1 VSGGTNC
8 AGVGA
13 ARPEETKYKVVPVP
27 LEMEKAF
34 SGEKPLVYLSNFDK
48 LLKYTNYG
56 TRSRMAPGF
65 LARPYRR

>member
-1 VSGGTNC
+1 VSGGANF

-13 ARPEETKYKVVPVP
+13 AWPEEIKQKVVPVQ

-48 LLKYTNYG
+48 LLKYSMG
-56 TRSRMAPGF
+56 TRSRMAPGY

>member
-8 AGVGA
+8 AGVDA
-13 ARPEETKYKVVPVP
+13 ARPEETQQKVVPVQ

-34 SGEKPLVYLSNFDK
+34 AGEKSLEYLSNFDK
-48 LLKYTNYG
+48 LVRYTLG
-56 TRSRMAPGF
+56 TRGRMTPGY